1 MIKAFKI
8 SSYELED
15 GTVDV
20 VLSKSLST
28 YADQDDFNGASIE
41 MSLADDGGNHQL
53 VKADSYGHMFVAMQ
67 HPELEE
73 ELFELLN

>member
-1 MIKAFKI
+1 MIKAFTI

-28 YADQDDFNGASIE
+28 YADQDDFNGACIE

-53 VKADSYGHMFVAMQ
+53 VKADSYGQLFIAMQ